1 MCEPI
6 SIGIAIGAGLGAGM
20 SAMNGGSGTD
30 ILKGA
35 LIGGVLGGVT
45 GGAALA
51 FAPAAPIAIAGA
63 PALGGVGGLGFTAGG
78 LGGLGV
84 SNMGLMMAG
93 TTLVGG
99 LSQVTGSLA
108 QNRAAE
114 QKYMA
119 DLQAQQANTLM
130 ARQSND
136 EAQRV
141 LMRQRAQAE
150 RTFAGNIFANTL
162 KAAQAQGK
170 AIAHMGSST
179 GVASAVFDHL
189 GTSIYKQEQRNV
201 SSNIWNLQA
210 NAQDI
215 QAKSLA
221 SYRKKVN
228 RQWQS
233 RSGAPPI
240 DTLAVDSM
248 MAFADTGNKL
258 YTLKASGALRA

>member
-6 SIGIAIGAGLGAGM
+6 SIGIAIGAVAGAGM
-20 SAMNGGSGTD
+20 SALNGGSATD

-51 FAPAAPIAIAGA
+51 LAPAAAPAGA
-63 PALGGVGGLGFTAGG
+63 TLAAGLAGPTTGALGG
-78 LGGLGV
+78 LGGLGI

-93 TTLVGG
+93 TTLIGG
-99 LSQVTGSLA
+99 LSQVNSSLA
-108 QNRAAE
+108 QNRAA
-114 QKYMA
+114 QLKYMA
-119 DLQAQQANTLM
+119 DLQAQDANTLM

-150 RTFAGNIFANTL
+150 RTFTGNIFENTL

-170 AIAHMGSST
+170 AEAHMGSST

-201 SSNIWNLQA
+201 SSNVWNLQA
-210 NAQDI
+210 NAKDI

-233 RSGAPPI
+233 RAGAPPI

>member
-6 SIGIAIGAGLGAGM
+6 SIGIAIGAALGAGM
-20 SAMNGGSGTD
+20 SAANGGSGTD

-51 FAPAAPIAIAGA
+51 LAPAAAPAGA
-63 PALGGVGGLGFTAGG
+63 TLAAGLAGPTTGAVGGAFG
-78 LGGLGV
+78 LGI
-84 SNMGLMMAG
+84 SNTGLMMAG
-93 TTLVGG
+93 TTLMGG
-99 LSQVTGSLA
+99 LAQVNSSLA
-108 QNRAAE
+108 QNRAAQ
-114 QKYMA
+114 QKYVA

-136 EAQRV
+136 EAQRA

-150 RTFAGNIFANTL
+150 RVYSGNIFQNTL

-170 AIAHMGSST
+170 AVAHMGSST
-179 GVASAVFDHL
+179 GSASAVFDHL
-189 GTSIYKQEQRNV
+189 ATNIYKQEQRNV
-201 SSNIWNLQA
+201 TSNIWNLQA
-210 NAQDI
+210 NATDI

-233 RSGAPPI
+233 RAGAPPV

-248 MAFADTGNKL
+248 VAFADTGNKL
-258 YTLKASGALRA
+258 YTLKASGALRS